1 MWACNCKKS
10 DTQLMKGCCKKVSIL
25 GNFKTIKLECQH
37 PERSI
42 QLIVRCEMK
51 KRLVANS
58 WGRFLHCFKIFVG
71 VFWILIWQFVRPVII
86 DGWYFQR
93 CSLIRNIFH
102 NSHLCLSSYR
112 HLFVSS
118 VHDVIMIRIFL
129 LTLMIEFKVPP
140 SSSRAGIIPFVWIF
154 RLNLLSSIN
163 KGDDKLNSLRWIYV
177 FIQIR
182 QQHWDQKIW
191 LWVLWVAA
199 WAIVTIIAFVW
210 ALCPSSSHNKS
221 NTRSWQQIEKW
232 FSIGWSWRDDH
243 LDTLNLF

>member
-1 MWACNCKKS
+1 M
-10 DTQLMKGCCKKVSIL
+10 
-25 GNFKTIKLECQH
+25 
-37 PERSI
+37 
-42 QLIVRCEMK
+42 
-51 KRLVANS
+51 
-58 WGRFLHCFKIFVG
+58 
-71 VFWILIWQFVRPVII
+71 VFSAVLLDQ
-86 DGWYFQR
+86 
-93 CSLIRNIFH
+93 NIFH
-102 NSHLCLSSYR
+102 NSHLCPSSNR

-210 ALCPSSSHNKS
+210 AQCPSPSHNKS
-221 NTRSWQQIEKW
+221 NTRSWQQIKKW
-232 FSIGWSWRDDH
+232 FSIGWRDEYDY
-243 LDTLNLF
+243 LDTFF